1 MNARAFLRSMLS
13 PSGSS
18 RVKTIATLVI
28 LFGLLASASTPA
40 HAELRW
46 HWENHF
52 SEREKAQLTDWI
64 QQTYQAIE
72 TSVTPYPF
80 DVHIY
85 FHRLSGA
92 KEPVPWASTRR
103 SYRQG
108 VDFHVDPSF
117 SPSEFMNDWTAAHE
131 LSHLLIPFLGTE
143 NSWYAEGFAS
153 FMQYQVLHAMNLMSA
168 KDLDQEYKRRLIK
181 AKSRYKF
188 NDIPFVLAAKKLRA
202 QRKFPTLY
210 WGGAAYFLQV
220 DKALKA
226 EGSSLLKTLRDYVVC
241 CRRNSSELNALTQQ
255 LDRSSGT
262 FIFSRELNRLN
273 VQAGFP
279 RH

>member
-1 MNARAFLRSMLS
+1 MKNISKLIMS
-13 PSGSS
+13 
-18 RVKTIATLVI
+18 I
-28 LFGLLASASTPA
+28 GLLATLSTSA
-40 HAELRW
+40 HADLRW
-46 HWENHF
+46 HWESSF
-52 SEREKAQLTDWI
+52 SEREKTQLTSWI
-64 QQTYQAIE
+64 KQTYQAIE
-72 TSVTPYPF
+72 TRVAPYPF

-92 KEPVPWASTRR
+92 SEPVPWASTRR

-117 SPSEFMNDWTAAHE
+117 SQSQFMNDWTAAHE
-131 LSHLLIPFLGTE
+131 LSHLLIPYLGTE

-153 FMQYQVLHAMNLMSA
+153 FMQYQILHAMELMSE
-168 KDLDQEYKRRLIK
+168 KDLDKEYKRHLDK
-181 AKSRYKF
+181 AKSRYKL
-188 NDIPFVLAAKKLRA
+188 DDMPFVHAAQKLRA
-202 QRKFPTLY
+202 QRQFPTMY

-226 EGSSLLKTLRDYVVC
+226 EGGSLLKTLRDYVTC

-255 LDRSSGT
+255 LDRTSGT
-262 FIFSRELNRLN
+262 PIFSRELNILT
-273 VQAGFP
+273 VQPGFP

>member
-1 MNARAFLRSMLS
+1 
-13 PSGSS
+13 
-18 RVKTIATLVI
+18 VKTIATLAL
-28 LFGLLASASTPA
+28 LFGLLATASTPA

-52 SEREKAQLTDWI
+52 SEQEKAQLTHWI

-72 TSVTPYPF
+72 TSVAPYPF

-92 KEPVPWASTRR
+92 QEPVPWASTRR

-117 SPSEFMNDWTAAHE
+117 SQSRFMNDWTAAHE

-168 KDLDQEYKRRLIK
+168 KEIDEEYKGRLIR
-181 AKSRYKF
+181 AESRYKYK
-188 NDIPFVLAAKKLRA
+188 NMPFALAARKLRA
-202 QRKFPTLY
+202 QGKFPTLY

-226 EGSSLLKTLRDYVVC
+226 EDSSLLKILRDYVIC

-273 VQAGFP
+273 VQPGFP
-279 RH
+279 RY